1 VRRSATTYLR
11 VAAVSGALG
20 IPVPCVAQV
29 QLPTVNLG
37 LTSFEDGFGSPGWFL
52 QEFPDYYDAGKL
64 RDSQDHVIPSSN
76 RLTAFSTTTHVV
88 YASPQRF
95 LGGWP
100 VVEALQPWVD
110 LDVRLANE
118 TFSRVRGFGDLT
130 VGAGLQWA
138 PQKIGDGVFVSRF
151 VLDVGLAHRTIQRQ
165 PTSECRQ
172 QLLRL

>member
-1 VRRSATTYLR
+1 MRRSATTYLR

-64 RDSQDHVIPSSN
+64 RDSQDHVIPGSN

-88 YASPQRF
+88 YASQQRF